1 VSDGGPSAEFLL
13 LAACCRWPT
22 DAIAIRK
29 AGETAID
36 WRRFVKLAQRHRV
49 QGFARIGLDA
59 AAIAVPPGL
68 VAAHRRQTARN
79 LLLLDEAARI
89 AAMLADADIPAAF
102 LKGATLAE
110 LAYGDQAVKQTLDN
124 DLLVGPDQVA
134 ATIKLLEPLGY
145 RITDPAVPLDRKRL
159 SVLIDMVKECTLVLP
174 SNKAMLDLHW
184 RMTSVEGLLA
194 EPDLVR
200 DLRMVTI
207 GDHRLP
213 TLGDEALMVYLA
225 VHGARHGWSRLKW
238 LADFNALLVARDEA
252 AMAVL
257 RARAKRDGVTR
268 AMDLALLQT
277 NRLFGTAVPED
288 VGRSRRVRWLA
299 ALSDALMRGGDELAE
314 QHMVPRRY
322 MAVGHLSA
330 LLLKSS
336 PTYLANAA
344 WSSWVSTADALALP
358 LPRAARPLYLLTS
371 PAARIGRAARRIVDR
386 GFSRS
391 ARSPMRARQEN

>member
-1 VSDGGPSAEFLL
+1 VSGGGPSAEFLL

-22 DAIAIRK
+22 DASAIR
-29 AGETAID
+29 AAQTAID
-36 WRRFVKLAQRHRV
+36 WRRFAALAQRHRV
-49 QGFARIGLDA
+49 PGFARIGLEA

-68 VAAHRRQTARN
+68 VAAHHRQIARN

-89 AAMLADADIPAAF
+89 AKMLADADIPAMF

-110 LAYGDQAVKQTLDN
+110 LAYRDQTVKQTLDN
-124 DLLVGPDQVA
+124 DLLVGPNHVA
-134 ATIKLLEPLGY
+134 ATIKLLESNGY
-145 RITDPAVPLDRKRL
+145 RVTDPAVPLDGRRL
-159 SVLIDMVKECTLVLP
+159 SVLIDMVKECTLVRTG
-174 SNKAMLDLHW
+174 NKAMLDLHW

-194 EPDLVR
+194 EPDLTRDVR
-200 DLRMVTI
+200 LVTV

-238 LADFNALLVARDEA
+238 LADFNALLAARDEA
-252 AMAVL
+252 AVAAL
-257 RARAKRDGVTR
+257 RARAKRDGVMR
-268 AMDLALLQT
+268 AMDLALLQA
-277 NRLFGTAVPED
+277 NRLFGTAVPDD
-288 VGRSRRVRWLA
+288 VRRSRRVRWLA
-299 ALSDALMRGGDELAE
+299 ALSDALMRGADELAG
-314 QHMVPRRY
+314 QRMVPLRY
-322 MAVGHLSA
+322 MAAGHASA

-358 LPRAARPLYLLTS
+358 LPRAARSLYLLTS
-371 PAARIGRAARRIVDR
+371 PVARIGRVTRRIVDR
-386 GFSRS
+386 GFSRT

>member
-1 VSDGGPSAEFLL
+1 MSGGGPSAEFLL

-22 DAIAIRK
+22 NAIAIRE
-29 AGETAID
+29 AGQTAID
-36 WRRFVKLAQRHRV
+36 WRRFVKLARRHRV

-89 AAMLADADIPAAF
+89 AAMLADANIPAAF

-124 DLLVGPDQVA
+124 DLLVDPVRVG
-134 ATIKLLEPLGY
+134 ATIRLLEPIGY
-145 RITDPAVPLDRKRL
+145 RVTDPAVPRDENRL
-159 SVLIDMVKECTLVLP
+159 SVLIEMVKEGTLVRP
-174 SNKAMLDLHW
+174 GNKAMVDLHW

-194 EPDLVR
+194 EPDLTR

-207 GDHRLP
+207 GNHRLP

-238 LADFNALLVARDEA
+238 LADFNALLAARDEA
-252 AMAVL
+252 AVAAL
-257 RARAKRDGVTR
+257 RARAKRDGVMR
-268 AMDLALLQT
+268 AMDLALLQA
-277 NRLFGTAVPED
+277 NRLFGTAVPAD

-299 ALSDALMRGGDELAE
+299 ALSDALMRGADELAE
-314 QHMVPRRY
+314 QRMVPRRY
-322 MAVGHLSA
+322 MAVGHVSA

-344 WSSWVSTADALALP
+344 WSSWVSTADVLALP

>member
-1 VSDGGPSAEFLL
+1 MSGGGPSAEFLL

-22 DAIAIRK
+22 DATAIRE
-29 AGETAID
+29 AGQTAID

-49 QGFARIGLDA
+49 LGFARIGLET

-68 VAAHRRQTARN
+68 VAAHYRQFARN
-79 LLLLDEAARI
+79 LLLLDEAGRI
-89 AAMLADADIPAAF
+89 ASMLADADIPAAF

-110 LAYGDQAVKQTLDN
+110 LAYGNQSVKQTLDN
-124 DLLVGPDQVA
+124 DLLVGPGQVA
-134 ATIKLLEPLGY
+134 ATIKLLESIGY
-145 RITDPAVPLDRKRL
+145 RMTDPAGPLDGKRL
-159 SVLIDMVKECTLVLP
+159 SVLIDMVKECTLVRP
-174 SNKAMLDLHW
+174 GNKAMVDLHW
-184 RMTSVEGLLA
+184 RMTSVRGLLA
-194 EPDLVR
+194 EPDLSR
-200 DLRMVTI
+200 DLRIVTV
-207 GDHRLP
+207 GNHRLP

-238 LADFNALLVARDEA
+238 LADFNALLAARDEA
-252 AMAVL
+252 AVAAL
-257 RARAKRDGVTR
+257 RARAKRDGVMR
-268 AMDLALLQT
+268 AMDLALLQA
-277 NRLFGTAVPED
+277 NRLFGTAVPAD

-299 ALSDALMRGGDELAE
+299 ALSDALMRGADELAG
-314 QHMVPRRY
+314 QRMMPGRY
-322 MAVGHLSA
+322 MAVGHVSA

>member
-1 VSDGGPSAEFLL
+1 VSGGGASAEFLL

-22 DAIAIRK
+22 DTIAIGK
-29 AGETAID
+29 AAEATID
-36 WRRFVKLAQRHRV
+36 WDRFLKLARRHRV
-49 QGFARIGLDA
+49 QGLARIGLEA

-79 LLLLDEAARI
+79 LLLLDEAVRI

-124 DLLVGPDQVA
+124 DVLVAPDQVA
-134 ATIKLLEPLGY
+134 ATIKLLEPIGY
-145 RITDPAVPLDRKRL
+145 RITDPAVPLDGKRL
-159 SVLIDMVKECTLVLP
+159 SVLIAMVKECALVRRD
-174 SNKAMLDLHW
+174 NKAMLDLHW

-194 EPDLVR
+194 EPDLTR
-200 DLRMVTI
+200 DLRIVTI

-213 TLGDEALMVYLA
+213 TLDDQALLVYLA

-238 LADFNALLVARDEA
+238 LADFNALLAARDATVVA
-252 AMAVL
+252 AL
-257 RARAKRDGVTR
+257 RARAKRDGVMR
-268 AMDLALLQT
+268 AMDLALLQA
-277 NRLFGTAVPED
+277 NRMLGTAVPDD

-299 ALSDALMRGGDELAE
+299 ALSDSLMRGADELAE
-314 QHMVPRRY
+314 QHMVPWRY
-322 MAVGHLSA
+322 MAVGHVSA

-336 PTYLANAA
+336 PAYLINAV
-344 WSSWVSTADALALP
+344 WSGWVSTADALALP

-371 PAARIGRAARRIVDR
+371 PAARAVRAARRIVDR
-386 GFSRS
+386 GFSR
-391 ARSPMRARQEN
+391 AAQRRMRARQEN

>member
-1 VSDGGPSAEFLL
+1 VSGGGPSAEFLL

-22 DAIAIRK
+22 DTTAIRE
-29 AGETAID
+29 AGQTAID

-49 QGFARIGLDA
+49 QGFARIGLEA
-59 AAIAVPPGL
+59 ATIAVPPGL
-68 VAAHRRQTARN
+68 IAAHRRQTARN

-89 AAMLADADIPAAF
+89 TAMLAEADIPAAF
-102 LKGATLAE
+102 LKGVTLAE

-124 DLLVGPDQVA
+124 DLLVDPSQVA
-134 ATIKLLEPLGY
+134 ATIGLLESIGY
-145 RITDPAVPLDRKRL
+145 RVIDPAVPLDGKRL
-159 SVLIDMVKECTLVLP
+159 SVLIDMVKECTLVRVG
-174 SNKAMLDLHW
+174 NKAMIDLHW

-194 EPDLVR
+194 EPDLTH
-200 DLRMVTI
+200 DLRMVTV

-238 LADFNALLVARDEA
+238 LADFNALLAARDEA
-252 AMAVL
+252 AVAAL
-257 RARAKRDGVTR
+257 RDRAKRDSVTR
-268 AMDLALLQT
+268 AMDLALLQA
-277 NRLFGTAVPED
+277 NRLFGTSVPGD

-299 ALSDALMRGGDELAE
+299 ALSDALMRGADELAE
-314 QHMVPRRY
+314 QHRVPRRY
-322 MAVGHLSA
+322 MAVGHVAA

-336 PTYLANAA
+336 PAYLVNAA
-344 WSSWVSTADALALP
+344 WSSWVSTGDALALP

-371 PAARIGRAARRIVDR
+371 PAARLGRAARRIVER
-386 GFSRS
+386 GFPRT

>member
-1 VSDGGPSAEFLL
+1 MSGGGASAEFLL
-13 LAACCRWPT
+13 LAACCRWPI
-22 DAIAIRK
+22 DATAIRK
-29 AGETAID
+29 ASQTAID

-49 QGFARIGLDA
+49 QGFARIGLEA

-68 VAAHRRQTARN
+68 VAAHRRQIARN

-89 AAMLADADIPAAF
+89 AKMLADADIPAAF
-102 LKGATLAE
+102 LKGATLSE

-124 DLLVGPDQVA
+124 DLLVDPNHVA
-134 ATIKLLEPLGY
+134 TTIELLESTGY

-159 SVLIDMVKECTLVLP
+159 SVLIDMVKECTLVRP
-174 SNKAMLDLHW
+174 GNKAMLDLHW
-184 RMTSVEGLLA
+184 RMTSVKGLLA
-194 EPDLVR
+194 EPDLTR
-200 DLRMVTI
+200 DLRIVTV
-207 GDHRLP
+207 GNHRLP
-213 TLGDEALMVYLA
+213 TLGDEALMIYLA

-238 LADFNALLVARDEA
+238 LADFNALLEARDEA
-252 AMAVL
+252 ALAAL
-257 RARAKRDGVTR
+257 RVRAKRDGVMR
-268 AMDLALLQT
+268 AMDLALLQA
-277 NRLFGTAVPED
+277 NRLFGTAVPDD
-288 VGRSRRVRWLA
+288 VGRSRRVRWLG
-299 ALSDALMRGGDELAE
+299 ALSDTLMRGADELAE

-322 MAVGHLSA
+322 MAVGHVSA

-336 PTYLANAA
+336 PAYLADAA

-371 PAARIGRAARRIVDR
+371 PAARIARAARRIVDR

>member
-1 VSDGGPSAEFLL
+1 MSGGGASAEFLL

-22 DAIAIRK
+22 DPTAIRE
-29 AGETAID
+29 AGQTAID

-49 QGFARIGLDA
+49 QGFARIGLEA
-59 AAIAVPPGL
+59 AAIVVPPGL
-68 VAAHRRQTARN
+68 VTAHRRQTARN

-89 AAMLADADIPAAF
+89 AAMLVEADIPAAF
-102 LKGATLAE
+102 LKGATLAQ
-110 LAYGDQAVKQTLDN
+110 LAYGNQAVKQTLDN
-124 DLLVGPDQVA
+124 DLLVDPDQVA
-134 ATIKLLEPLGY
+134 ATIKLLESIGY
-145 RITDPAVPLDRKRL
+145 RVTDPAVPLDGKRL
-159 SVLIDMVKECTLVLP
+159 SVLIDMVKECTLVRP
-174 SNKAMLDLHW
+174 GNKAMLDLHW

-194 EPDLVR
+194 EPDLTR
-200 DLRMVTI
+200 DLRLVTI
-207 GDHRLP
+207 GDHELP

-238 LADFNALLVARDEA
+238 LADFNALLAPLDA
-252 AMAVL
+252 AALAAL
-257 RARAKRDGVTR
+257 RARAKRDGVAR
-268 AMDLALLQT
+268 AMDLGLLQA

-288 VGRSRRVRWLA
+288 VGKSRRVRWLA
-299 ALSDALMRGGDELAE
+299 VFSDTLMRGADELAE
-314 QHMVPRRY
+314 QHMAPRRY
-322 MAVGHLSA
+322 MAVGHASA

-336 PTYLANAA
+336 PTYLAKAA

-391 ARSPMRARQEN
+391 ARSPMRAGQEN

>member
-1 VSDGGPSAEFLL
+1 VSGGGASAEFLL

-22 DAIAIRK
+22 DASAIRK
-29 AGETAID
+29 AGQTAID

-49 QGFARIGLDA
+49 QGLARIGLEA

-110 LAYGDQAVKQTLDN
+110 LAYGNQGVKQTLDN
-124 DLLVGPDQVA
+124 DVLVDPGQVE
-134 ATIKLLEPLGY
+134 ATIELLERIGY
-145 RITDPAVPLDRKRL
+145 RVTDPAVPLDGKRL
-159 SVLIDMVKECTLVLP
+159 SVLIDMVKECTLVRP
-174 SNKAMLDLHW
+174 GNKAMVDLHW

-194 EPDLVR
+194 EPDLTR
-200 DLRMVTI
+200 DLRTVAV
-207 GDHRLP
+207 GNYRLP

-238 LADFNALLVARDEA
+238 LADFNALLVLMDA
-252 AMAVL
+252 AVMAAL
-257 RARAKRDGVTR
+257 RARAEHDGVPR
-268 AMDLALLQT
+268 AMDLALLQA
-277 NRLFGTAVPED
+277 NRVFGTAVPDD

-299 ALSDALMRGGDELAE
+299 TLSDALMRGGDELAE

-322 MAVGHLSA
+322 MAVGHASA
-330 LLLKSS
+330 FLLKSS

-386 GFSRS
+386 GFSRT
-391 ARSPMRARQEN
+391 AQGPMRARQEK

>member
-1 VSDGGPSAEFLL
+1 MSGGGASAEFLL

-22 DAIAIRK
+22 DATAIRE
-29 AGETAID
+29 AGQTAID
-36 WRRFVKLAQRHRV
+36 WGRFAKLAQRHRV
-49 QGFARIGLDA
+49 QGFARIGLET

-68 VAAHRRQTARN
+68 VTAHRRQTARN
-79 LLLLDEAARI
+79 LLLLEEAAQI
-89 AAMLADADIPAAF
+89 AAVLTKADIPAAF

-124 DLLVGPDQVA
+124 DALVSPSHVA
-134 ATIKLLEPLGY
+134 ATIELLQRAGY
-145 RITDPAVPLDRKRL
+145 RMTDPAVPLDGKRL
-159 SVLIDMVKECTLVLP
+159 PVLIDMVKECTLVRP
-174 SNKAMLDLHW
+174 DNKAMVDLHW

-194 EPDLVR
+194 EPDLTR
-200 DLRMVTI
+200 DLRTVTV
-207 GDHRLP
+207 GNYRLP

-238 LADFNALLVARDEA
+238 LADFNALLAALDASALEA
-252 AMAVL
+252 L
-257 RARAKRDGVTR
+257 RARAKRDGVAR
-268 AMDLALLQT
+268 AMDLALLQAK
-277 NRLFGTAVPED
+277 RVFGTVVPDD

-322 MAVGHLSA
+322 MAVGHASA
-330 LLLKSS
+330 FLLKSS
-336 PTYLANAA
+336 PAYLANAA
-344 WSSWVSTADALALP
+344 WGSWVSTADALALP

-386 GFSRS
+386 GFSPS
-391 ARSPMRARQEN
+391 TRSPMRARQEK

>member
-1 VSDGGPSAEFLL
+1 MSVGRPSAEFLL

-22 DAIAIRK
+22 DAAAIRA
-29 AGETAID
+29 AGQTAID
-36 WRRFVKLAQRHRV
+36 WRRFAALAQRHRV
-49 QGFARIGLDA
+49 PGFARIGLEA

-68 VAAHRRQTARN
+68 IAAHRRHIARN

-89 AAMLADADIPAAF
+89 ATMLADANIPALF

-124 DLLVGPDQVA
+124 DLLVDPRHVA
-134 ATIKLLEPLGY
+134 ATIKLLESIGY
-145 RITDPAVPLDRKRL
+145 RVTDPAVPLDGKRL
-159 SVLIDMVKECTLVLP
+159 SVLIDMVKECTLVRP
-174 SNKAMLDLHW
+174 GNKAMLDLHW
-184 RMTSVEGLLA
+184 RMTSVKGLLA
-194 EPDLVR
+194 EPDLTR
-200 DLRMVTI
+200 DLRIVTV
-207 GDHRLP
+207 GNHRLP
-213 TLGDEALMVYLA
+213 TLGDDALMVYLA

-238 LADFNALLVARDEA
+238 LTDFNALLTARDEA
-252 AMAVL
+252 AVAAL

-268 AMDLALLQT
+268 AMELALLQT
-277 NRLFGTAVPED
+277 NRVFGTTVPDD
-288 VGRSRRVRWLA
+288 VGRSRRVQWLA
-299 ALSDALMRGGDELAE
+299 GLSDALMRGADELAE
-314 QHMVPRRY
+314 QHMLPGRY

-371 PAARIGRAARRIVDR
+371 PVARIARAARRIVDR
-386 GFSRS
+386 GFSRTV
-391 ARSPMRARQEN
+391 RSPMRARQEN